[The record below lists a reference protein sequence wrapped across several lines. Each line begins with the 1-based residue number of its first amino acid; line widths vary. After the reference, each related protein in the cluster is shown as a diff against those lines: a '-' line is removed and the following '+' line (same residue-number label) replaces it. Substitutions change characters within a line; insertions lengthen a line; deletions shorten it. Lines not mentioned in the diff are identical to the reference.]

1 MLTWPDFV
9 LHHTTTKICWLHS
22 QVYFCLSKKSFILFK
37 NFACGTKTSCDF
49 VAGSATLHPKKL
61 VPLSLQLFGCQTH
74 VRGQFFGKSKSSN
87 ICLHSSF
94 KSSKD
99 INKNAISTWRSM
111 AKLSQTLYYDFI
123 ALVSLNTECLLFDLS
138 AVSRFNFKL
147 TNMSLQH
154 IVLHEASTRSPQSH
168 PCLNGLFPRSI
179 ELGQAQCK
187 WIFQGSLTLLASF

>member
-1 MLTWPDFV
+1 
-9 LHHTTTKICWLHS
+9 
-22 QVYFCLSKKSFILFK
+22 
-37 NFACGTKTSCDF
+37 
-49 VAGSATLHPKKL
+49 
-61 VPLSLQLFGCQTH
+61 
-74 VRGQFFGKSKSSN
+74 
-87 ICLHSSF
+87 
-94 KSSKD
+94 
-99 INKNAISTWRSM
+99 M

-123 ALVSLNTECLLFDLS
+123 ALVSLNTECLLFDLL

-187 WIFQGSLTLLASF
+187 WIFQGSLTLLASFEFATSCQKIKVWYMRRMGYCSFCWKSNFCLLLKKL